1 MVSVWYNFDDEQEK
15 MSLCFYGCEYSLV
28 GLANIIGPDNTLISR
43 KRNIVEK
50 MLKNVVKEDITHNS
64 ENIIYVLLGWWNL

>member
-1 MVSVWYNFDDEQEK
+1 M
-15 MSLCFYGCEYSLV
+15 V

-64 ENIIYVLLGWWNL
+64 ENIIYVLLG